1 MELAKL
7 FKKGGIKLT
16 DEQNLKFIRYYELLD
31 EWNKKF
37 NLTRITDEEDVA
49 LKHFYDSVTG
59 LKYIPDGSSIL
70 DIGSGAGLP
79 AIPIAIM
86 KPDSKVTMVEATGK
100 KTEFLRACVNEL
112 KLNADVLNIRIE
124 DCKDKESFD
133 IVTAR
138 AVAPLVTLS
147 EYALPFVKVGGKLIA
162 YKSINAQIEIEEA
175 DKAIDVLGGA
185 VTKTDVFTLPDTDIV
200 RALVVISKVKS
211 TPDGYPRG
219 NGKPKNKPL
228 LKIAKS

>member
-7 FKKGGIKLT
+7 FKKGGYKLT
-16 DEQNLKFIRYYELLD
+16 DAQEAAFLRYYELLD

-37 NLTRITDEEDVA
+37 NLTRITDERDVA

-59 LKYIPDGSSIL
+59 LKYIQNGSNVL

-100 KTEFLRACVNEL
+100 KAEFLKVVVNEL
-112 KLNADVLNIRIE
+112 KLNANVLNIRIE
-124 DCKDKESFD
+124 DCKEKESFD

-138 AVAPLVTLS
+138 AVAPMVTLA
-147 EYALPFVKVGGKLIA
+147 EYALPFVKVGGKFIA
-162 YKSINAQIEIEEA
+162 YKSINAQLETEEA
-175 DKAIDVLGGA
+175 ERAIDILGGA
-185 VTKTDVFTLPDTDIV
+185 VTKTDIFTLPDSDIV
-200 RALVVISKVKS
+200 RALVIVSKIKS

-219 NGKPKNKPL
+219 AGKPKNRPL
-228 LKIAKS
+228 QNFVKR

>member
-7 FKKGGIKLT
+7 FKKGGYKLT
-16 DEQNLKFIRYYELLD
+16 DVQEAAFSRYYELLD

-37 NLTRITDEEDVA
+37 NLTRITDERDVA

-79 AIPIAIM
+79 AIPIAVM

-100 KTEFLRACVNEL
+100 KAEFLKVVVNEL
-112 KLNADVLNIRIE
+112 KLNADVLNMRIE
-124 DCKDKESFD
+124 DCKEKESFD

-138 AVAPLVTLS
+138 AVAPMVTLA
-147 EYALPFVKVGGKLIA
+147 EYALPFVKVGGKFIA
-162 YKSINAQIEIEEA
+162 YKSINAQLETEEA
-175 DKAIDVLGGA
+175 ERAIDILGGA
-185 VTKTDVFTLPDTDIV
+185 VTKTDVFTLPDSDIV
-200 RALVVISKVKS
+200 RALVVISKIKS

-219 NGKPKNKPL
+219 AGKPKNRPIQNFVKR
-228 LKIAKS
+228 

>member
-1 MELAKL
+1 MELVKL
-7 FKKGGIKLT
+7 FKKGGYKLT
-16 DEQNLKFIRYYELLD
+16 DKSEAKFSRYYELLD

-37 NLTRITDEEDVA
+37 NLTRITDEYDVA

-100 KTEFLRACVNEL
+100 KTEFLETVVKEL
-112 KLNADVLNIRIE
+112 NLNADVLNIRIE
-124 DCKDKESFD
+124 DFKDKESFD

-138 AVAPLVTLS
+138 AVAPMVTLV
-147 EYALPFVKVGGKLIA
+147 EYALPFVKMGGKFIA
-162 YKSINAQIEIEEA
+162 YKSVNAQIETDEA
-175 DKAIDVLGGA
+175 RRAINILGGA
-185 VTKTDVFTLPDTDIV
+185 ITKTNVFTLPDSDIV
-200 RALVVISKVKS
+200 RALVVISKIKR

-219 NGKPKNKPL
+219 AGKPKHRPL
-228 LKIAKS
+228 GN